1 MDKTQ
6 FAALLLLEHM
16 KDQGKAQQELP
27 LEYFTNNPGTLDRAI
42 ERAFHIADTFF
53 AKDADRKQAPNRGI
67 FP

>member
-6 FAALLLLEHM
+6 FAALLLLEQIR
-16 KDQGKAQQELP
+16 DEGKVEHELP
-27 LEYFTNNPGTLDRAI
+27 IEYFNNNPGLLDRAI

-53 AKDADRKQAPNRGI
+53 AKDAERRSAPNRGV